1 MSLSS
6 TSDILELFVNILVAS
21 YKRSLSNSDN
31 LQQSV
36 SIQLPKKQ
44 ETLSEFQALSLKP
57 T

>member
-44 ETLSEFQALSLKP
+44 ETLTEFQALSLKP